1 MMSKAKALKWQAG
14 IACGLLALIVW
25 PAWAEDPFRT
35 GENARPISPET
46 ASAFESFFCL
56 GEYAN
61 SREKLEAAQ
70 AVSPNEP
77 LVTALLAALSYQESD
92 LEAFAQYSTQT
103 RELGEVLQES
113 DPLRGSLYEGVGY
126 GMEAANVIV
135 REGVVLGLPR
145 ALPILN
151 NLFDSIRAAQTVD
164 PEDPELN
171 LLNGYMD
178 LLLTNRDKAL
188 EQFQLAGPPY
198 MALRGTALTLR
209 DMGQFD
215 EALEAVDQAID
226 TSCDNPELYYLKA
239 QILVGQEDDEAAVG
253 YFDQALASAEQLPPG
268 LVEQIERERNSSN
281 LRSQAAGS

>member
-1 MMSKAKALKWQAG
+1 MMSNPKALRWQAG
-14 IACGLLALIVW
+14 IACGLVTIMGW
-25 PAWAEDPFRT
+25 PAGAEDPFRT
-35 GENARPISPET
+35 GEQARPISAET
-46 ASAFESFFCL
+46 ALAFESFFCL
-56 GEYAN
+56 GEYVN

-70 AVSPNEP
+70 ATSPEEP

-92 LEAFAQYSTQT
+92 LEAFANYSTQT
-103 RELGEVLQES
+103 RELGEALQET

-151 NLFDSIRAAQTVD
+151 NLFESIRAAQAVD

-209 DMGQFD
+209 DMGQFE
-215 EALEAVDQAID
+215 EALEAVDQALE

-239 QILVGQEDDEAAVG
+239 QILVGQEEDEAAVG
-253 YFDQALASAEQLPPG
+253 FFDQALESADQLPPG
-268 LVEQIERERNSSN
+268 LVEQIERERNSSS
-281 LRSQAAGS
+281 LRSEASGF